1 MADARDFSNK
11 LPPEMRRMICGLLSK
26 HDLTNVRLVDKQWS
40 AAAATVLWAQVSVDL
55 VETATR
61 KFDALLSH
69 DVLSNIRDITIT
81 TESENLSARSVQSAT
96 WNLLGLL
103 MALPRDSLQSFRSVK
118 FKVGYHVLSAMFRA
132 HSRINTL
139 AVYVDESKAPGD
151 FSSGLPSASRIQN
164 SLSNLHCVIIHAS
177 GESSYKELSTWFP
190 YATALDRV
198 EIQGDS
204 SGSGTHFT
212 GWQPLH
218 AGAPLFKLCHLHL
231 LYLQFSESAGGIV
244 GALHFPSLRRL
255 VLGNCSTVAPLLS
268 ALAQGLRT
276 SGSFSL
282 AQIGIFCTEASESD
296 VEALEKVFA
305 SLESLEVVAYSTM
318 KGRLPSLNTL
328 QGNADSLRN
337 LFVDSSGFDQIYSM
351 RDFEQLSAKLTS
363 LKKLSLSVGDLNP
376 MIDDLDVLEPFD
388 LRNDEDYMKKLV
400 AEQILGHMAV
410 SGSKV
415 QLLSFRPSL
424 KVESGVEHEDE
435 DDNGHV
441 WPRYMYRR
449 GDVVTHA
456 RGIAQVVKTVAVP
469 ATFEA

>member
-1 MADARDFSNK
+1 
-11 LPPEMRRMICGLLSK
+11 
-26 HDLTNVRLVDKQWS
+26 VDKQWS

-81 TESENLSARSVQSAT
+81 TESENLSSRSVQSAT

-164 SLSNLHCVIIHAS
+164 SLSNLHSVSIRAS
-177 GESSYKELSTWFP
+177 GEATHKKHSTWFP
-190 YATALDRV
+190 YATALDQV
-198 EIQGDS
+198 KIEGPF
-204 SGSGTHFT
+204 SGSRTHFT
-212 GWQPLH
+212 GWQPLL
-218 AGAPLFKLCHLHL
+218 AGAPLFKLCHLYL
-231 LYLQFSESAGGIV
+231 FDLQFSESAGGIV
-244 GALHFPSLRRL
+244 GTLHLPSLESLR
-255 VLGNCSTVAPLLS
+255 VIVCSNVAPLLS

-282 AQIGIFCTEASESD
+282 ARIGIFCIEASESD
-296 VEALEKVFA
+296 VEALEKLFA
-305 SLESLEVVAYSTM
+305 SVETFEHVTYSTM

-328 QGNADSLRN
+328 QRSADSLRR
-337 LFVDSSGFDQIYSM
+337 LCVVSSGINQIYSM

-363 LKKLSLSVGDLNP
+363 LKTLGLIVGDLNP
-376 MIDDLDVLEPFD
+376 MIDDLDLLEPFD

-400 AEQILGHMAV
+400 RCHIDLSLHRKAQRLKGFRDSLRAFHSSKSCASKIVLTNPPVAV
-410 SGSKV
+410 LEKDSFGTV
-415 QLLSFRPSL
+415 RLLSRFLVTWAPPARRFSCSNSYQVLSL
-424 KVESGVEHEDE
+424 I
-435 DDNGHV
+435 
-441 WPRYMYRR
+441 
-449 GDVVTHA
+449 T
-456 RGIAQVVKTVAVP
+456 
-469 ATFEA
+469 

>member
-1 MADARDFSNK
+1 
-11 LPPEMRRMICGLLSK
+11 
-26 HDLTNVRLVDKQWS
+26 
-40 AAAATVLWAQVSVDL
+40 
-55 VETATR
+55 
-61 KFDALLSH
+61 
-69 DVLSNIRDITIT
+69 
-81 TESENLSARSVQSAT
+81 
-96 WNLLGLL
+96 

-118 FKVGYHVLSAMFRA
+118 FKVGYHVLSAIFRA
-132 HSRINTL
+132 HSRISTL

-164 SLSNLHCVIIHAS
+164 SLSNLLCVIIHAS
-177 GESSYKELSTWFP
+177 GECSYKELSTWFP

-198 EIQGDS
+198 ETQGDS

-212 GWQPLH
+212 GWQPLL

-244 GALHFPSLRRL
+244 GTLHLPSLRRL

-282 AQIGIFCTEASESD
+282 AQIGILCIEVSESD

-376 MIDDLDVLEPFD
+376 MIDYLDMLEPFD

-400 AEQILGHMAV
+400 RCHIDLSLHRKAQRLKVFRDSLRAFHSSKSCAFKILHTHPPVTVPGKDSFGTV
-410 SGSKV
+410 R
-415 QLLSFRPSL
+415 LLSRSSAIWLSPARRFSCSVSDQVSKLRVELSTRMRTIMDMCGRDTCTEGVMSL
-424 KVESGVEHEDE
+424 RTRVGSLRLSRLLRCLLPLRRDESTGED
-435 DDNGHV
+435 
-441 WPRYMYRR
+441 
-449 GDVVTHA
+449 GDGGSWEQT
-456 RGIAQVVKTVAVP
+456 
-469 ATFEA
+469 